1 MLSPGK
7 GYHRQIMYN
16 IYGFR
21 YRGNVICCGDQF
33 TDTARTYDPES
44 DMTVVV
50 GVPTYYSEE
59 SRVMIRFNHNYAHE
73 NHQIFVNYFCIC
85 WDSDCI
91 SKAGFKVLRIVSEP
105 AAACLEYGET

>member
-7 GYHRQIMYN
+7 GYHCQIMYN

-73 NHQIFVNYFCIC
+73 NH
-85 WDSDCI
+85 
-91 SKAGFKVLRIVSEP
+91 
-105 AAACLEYGET
+105 